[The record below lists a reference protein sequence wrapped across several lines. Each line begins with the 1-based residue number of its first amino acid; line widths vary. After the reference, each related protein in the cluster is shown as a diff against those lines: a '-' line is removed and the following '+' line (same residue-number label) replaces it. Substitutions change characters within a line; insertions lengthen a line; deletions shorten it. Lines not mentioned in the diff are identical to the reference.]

1 MSRREKDRS
10 VQGSISSG
18 DRVEVLSSEEGFSDA
33 WATAT
38 CVGRCPNGAWQVE
51 YAKFVDADGKALKE
65 KVSSDEADKIIG
77 QLEEVGAK
85 VSKKPSA

>member
-65 KVSSDEADKIIG
+65 KVRIDRLPG
-77 QLEEVGAK
+77 
-85 VSKKPSA
+85 PH